1 MIIHIQDLKFQCII
15 GILDFER
22 VTPQDIIIDIDIDY
36 TYKNDTFI
44 NYADVVNIA
53 KNTMINNKFEL
64 IEQAL
69 ENLTLKLVKDF
80 YLIDSLSIKI
90 TKPSILQECIVSVSS
105 HYNNKP

>member
-1 MIIHIQDLKFQCII
+1 VIIHIQDLKFQCII

-36 TYKNDTFI
+36 TYKNNTFI
-44 NYADVVNIA
+44 NYANVVDVV

-69 ENLTLKLVKDF
+69 ENLTLKLVKNF

-90 TKPSILQECIVSVSS
+90 TKPSILKDCTVSVSS
-105 HYNNKP
+105 YYNNKS